1 MTPAIRFVASAGP
14 TIGGG
19 HLARAVALAEAD
31 WQTGIALE
39 LSLVEGSPGPGQRE
53 RLHAAGVRLVPVDA
67 PITPGTVI
75 VLDVPDPSPLAE
87 RWSPEALAVF
97 DDRESLRG
105 RAGLVI
111 QPSLP
116 SWAGHAEVDAVVAGF
131 EFAPVARAVRH
142 RRGAALTAP
151 LLSGPRPRLLV
162 CFGGSDPD
170 RVTERLVRALGNL
183 DAEVDVV
190 IGAGYGGPTHGWPVE
205 PDRDPP
211 DLVER
216 LATADLALLGAGTM
230 KFEAACLGR
239 PMLLLAAADDQRP
252 VGPPFAATGAA
263 RYLGDGRTIDPDV
276 VAEAVRRL
284 LADRP
289 SLAALGSTAASLVDG
304 AGAERIAAAVVRLG
318 QPAASS

>member
-19 HLARAVALAEAD
+19 HLARALALAEAD
-31 WQTGIALE
+31 WQAGIDVE
-39 LSLVEGSPGPGQRE
+39 LSLVEGSPGPAQRE
-53 RLHAAGVRLVPVDA
+53 RLHAAGARLVPVDA
-67 PITPGTVI
+67 PNTPGTVI
-75 VLDVPDPSPLAE
+75 VLDVPDPSALAE
-87 RWSPEALAVF
+87 RWAAEALAVF

-116 SWAGHAEVDAVVAGF
+116 SWAGHAEAGVVVAGF
-131 EFAPVARAVRH
+131 EFAPVARAVRR
-142 RRGAALTAP
+142 RRGAALATP
-151 LLSGPRPRLLV
+151 LPSGRKPRLLV

-170 RVTERLVRALGNL
+170 RVTERVVRALATL

-190 IGAGYGGPTHGWPVE
+190 IGAGYRGPTDGWPVA

-263 RYLGDGRTIDPDV
+263 RYLGDGRTIDPDA
-276 VAEAVRRL
+276 VAEAVRTL
-284 LADRP
+284 LADP
-289 SLAALGSTAASLVDG
+289 VGLAALGSTAASLVDG
-304 AGAERIAAAVVRLG
+304 VGADRIAAAVVRLL

>member
-19 HLARAVALAEAD
+19 HLARAMALAEAD
-31 WQTGIALE
+31 WPAGSDLE
-39 LSLVEGSPGPGQRE
+39 LSLVEGSPSPADRE
-53 RLHAAGVRLVPVDA
+53 RLHAAGARLAPVDA
-67 PITPGTVI
+67 PISPGTVV

-87 RWSPEALAVF
+87 RWSPDGLAVF

-116 SWAGHAEVDAVVAGF
+116 SWAGRAEVDAVVAGF
-131 EFAPVARAVRH
+131 EFAPIARAVR
-142 RRGAALTAP
+142 RRRAASLTAP

-170 RVTERLVRALGNL
+170 RLTARLVSALGDL

-190 IGAGYGGPTHGWPVE
+190 IGAGYAGPTDGWPIA
-205 PDRDPP
+205 PDRDPQ

-252 VGPPFAATGAA
+252 VGPAFAATGAA
-263 RYLGDGRTIDPDV
+263 RYLGDGRTIDPES
-276 VAEAVRRL
+276 VAEAVQTL

-289 SLAALGSTAASLVDG
+289 GLEALGATAASLVDG
-304 AGAERIAAAVVRLG
+304 AGADRIAAAVVRLL

>member
-14 TIGGG
+14 MIGGG

-31 WQTGIALE
+31 WQAGSDLE
-39 LSLVEGSPGPGQRE
+39 LSLVEGSPSPAQRE
-53 RLHAAGVRLVPVDA
+53 RMHAAGARLVPLDA
-67 PITPGTVI
+67 PITPGTVV

-87 RWSPEALAVF
+87 RWSPEGLAVF

-116 SWAGHAEVDAVVAGF
+116 SWAGPAEADAVVAGF
-131 EFAPVARAVRH
+131 EYAPVARGVR
-142 RRGAALTAP
+142 RRRAASLTTP
-151 LLSGPRPRLLV
+151 LLSGARPRLLV

-170 RVTERLVRALGNL
+170 RVTERIVPALGQL
-183 DAEVDVV
+183 DADLDVV
-190 IGAGYGGPTHGWPVE
+190 IGAGYRGPIDGWRVNT
-205 PDRDPP
+205 DRDPP

-252 VGPPFAATGAA
+252 VGPAFASTGAA
-263 RYLGDGRTIDPDV
+263 RYLGDGRTIDPDA
-276 VAEAVRRL
+276 VAEAARTL

-289 SLAALGSTAASLVDG
+289 GLAALGSSAASLVDG
-304 AGAERIAAAVVRLG
+304 AGADRIAAAVVRLV